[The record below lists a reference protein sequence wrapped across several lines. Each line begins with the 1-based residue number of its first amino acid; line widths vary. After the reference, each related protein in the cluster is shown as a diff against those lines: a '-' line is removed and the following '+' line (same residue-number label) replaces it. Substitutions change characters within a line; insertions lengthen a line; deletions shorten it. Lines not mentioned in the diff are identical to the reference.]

1 MTLDVGR
8 SMRRVLMRKLGVE
21 FELGRYKLGT
31 SFRLEAPCNL
41 YNAVDL
47 RGPMEV
53 GAFTT
58 ISPTDGIGKTMH
70 NVKIGRYCSVA
81 AGTWISP
88 HEHPIEF
95 LTTSPLSYGGGAFQW
110 YGQKLRH
117 HAASPRNYNCERGV
131 VIGND
136 VWIGAGAFIKGGIRI
151 GDGAVIAAHAV
162 VTKDVPPYA
171 VVGGVPAR
179 VIKYRFDDNTIRELL
194 DLKWWNYDVASI
206 PDLDWSDV
214 AGCITKIKAAI
225 ASGMKPYVPR
235 CSTCAELKPYCGH
248 FGLLKGLLRHAYE

>member
-8 SMRRVLMRKLGVE
+8 AMRRTLMRKIGVE

-31 SFRLEAPCNL
+31 SFRIEAPCSL
-41 YNAVDL
+41 SNAVDL

-70 NVKIGRYCSVA
+70 NVKIGRYCSIA

-88 HEHPIEF
+88 HEHPINF
-95 LTTSPLSYGGGAFQW
+95 LTTSPLSYVGDMFQW
-110 YGQKLRH
+110 YDNVLNR
-117 HAASPRNYNCERGV
+117 HAAAPKCHDYNRV
-131 VIGND
+131 VEIGND
-136 VWIGAGAFIKGGIRI
+136 VWIGAGVFIKGGVKI

-171 VVGGVPAR
+171 IVGGVPAK
-179 VIKYRFDDNTIRELL
+179 VIKYRFDDDTIRELL

-206 PDLDWSDV
+206 QGLDWSDV
-214 AGCITKIKAAI
+214 RGCIEKIRTAI
-225 ASGMKPYVPR
+225 ADGMKPYTPKLCLCTTLNKYSGR
-235 CSTCAELKPYCGH
+235 L
-248 FGLLKGLLRHAYE
+248 GLIKATIC